1 MVSKITVQS
10 LWVGNK
16 LSRMEIYSIKSFLNL
31 GFKFHLYTYEKVQG
45 IPKGVI
51 IKDGNS
57 ILPKK
62 EIFKLKQTFLPF
74 SDIFRYKM
82 LYEVGGYWVDL
93 DMIAIK
99 MFDFK
104 EPYIFLLKELFK
116 KELIE

>member
-16 LSRMEIYSIKSFLNL
+16 LSRMEIYSIKSFLFNL
-31 GFKFHLYTYEKVQG
+31 HFKFHLYTYEKVQG

-62 EIFKLKQTFLPF
+62 RNF
-74 SDIFRYKM
+74 
-82 LYEVGGYWVDL
+82 
-93 DMIAIK
+93 
-99 MFDFK
+99 
-104 EPYIFLLKELFK
+104 
-116 KELIE
+116 